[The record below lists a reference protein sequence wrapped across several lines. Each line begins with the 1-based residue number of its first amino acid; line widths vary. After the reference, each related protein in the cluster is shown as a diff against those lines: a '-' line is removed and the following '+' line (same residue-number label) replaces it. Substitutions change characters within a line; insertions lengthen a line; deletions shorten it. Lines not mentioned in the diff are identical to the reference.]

1 MFRKKSII
9 SKKQT
14 NIIHIEPEFKDKKN
28 YAYDTNEYKIVNQFY
43 KLLNIKDVYGD
54 VDNISIAKMAGRTN
68 SLTFS
73 QDSIN
78 QKILIAE
85 NSHAI
90 VSSINGNEDEL
101 FGYDRIENKS
111 TNDKYPNRYDVGE
124 DTFEMK
130 DRLFALVDTMPKEYM
145 KNISFEYN
153 FMNCDKNNNEID
165 LGIDVDDNYILD
177 DWQGDGD
184 LIEKNGKYY
193 FNLTDER
200 VALKIQFNRK
210 A

>member
-78 QKILIAE
+78 QQMTSTQIAMMWVKIL
-85 NSHAI
+85 S
-90 VSSINGNEDEL
+90 
-101 FGYDRIENKS
+101 K
-111 TNDKYPNRYDVGE
+111 
-124 DTFEMK
+124 
-130 DRLFALVDTMPKEYM
+130 
-145 KNISFEYN
+145 
-153 FMNCDKNNNEID
+153 
-165 LGIDVDDNYILD
+165 
-177 DWQGDGD
+177 
-184 LIEKNGKYY
+184 
-193 FNLTDER
+193 
-200 VALKIQFNRK
+200 
-210 A
+210 